1 MEDVLQKEFAMGK
14 KKLLME
20 EQKLARLE
28 ETLMQNLAALEE
40 KQKNGATVSDIIL
53 YESYL
58 RQISI
63 DRGQHIRRIIEMK
76 NQLRQKLHELIEAMK
91 ARKILDRLKEKEI
104 EKYRKELERKER
116 IFMGEIAISGFNMRK
131 QPN

>member
-1 MEDVLQKEFAMGK
+1 MGK